1 MVLAL
6 ARSIL
11 YSVQATTTVKP
22 VDGFGAWSDLDHQL
36 LLNLHRTNISS
47 YKRPPRSSRM
57 RKQLLLL
64 LAGVI
69 LAHGQTSDSGG
80 GLELDGL
87 IKVTHNAC
95 PPSHDCIAQEKC
107 AHFQVKYCP
116 ALFFGIICH
125 GTQEA
130 LVT

>member
-1 MVLAL
+1 M
-6 ARSIL
+6 
-11 YSVQATTTVKP
+11 
-22 VDGFGAWSDLDHQL
+22 
-36 LLNLHRTNISS
+36 
-47 YKRPPRSSRM
+47 
-57 RKQLLLL
+57 QLLLL
-64 LAGVI
+64 LASVV

-116 ALFFGIICH
+116 AVFFGIISTK
-125 GTQEA
+125 GA
-130 LVT
+130 LRLKTCDNHPIHPIRPPYSSE